1 MEEEHY
7 LSMNMFITII
17 LTPAREILQYIQLI
31 YQKIYSIILDYF
43 ARIIIYITNQ
53 TEQYLHCH
61 ISTILSAHSTTF
73 WLSYNKQKT
82 VTLSSTEIEYM
93 ALIQRLI
100 AAIPSLLNEIGFNV
114 PTHLHSDDLFW
125 GYTSSHQ

>member
-31 YQKIYSIILDYF
+31 LSEDLLNYF

-100 AAIPSLLNEIGFNV
+100 AAIRAKSLK
-114 PTHLHSDDLFW
+114 
-125 GYTSSHQ
+125 